1 MSSTNQKVNDIL
13 NEIQE
18 KIEAKVEEE
27 NKNCQLRNHPEFKDL
42 FDELGKIPI
51 DEFGDKKQIYDK
63 LSKAQLRSGWNGVI
77 KFVENKQIN
86 RYHITNRNFNKNH
99 YTNNNTNNNTNHH
112 TNHHSNYNN
121 RRNNDN
127 NYK

>member
-27 NKNCQLRNHPEFKDL
+27 NKNCQLRSHPEFKDL

-63 LSKAQLRSGWNGVI
+63 LSRAQLRSGWNGVI
-77 KFVENKQIN
+77 KFVENKPMN
-86 RYHITNRNFNKNH
+86 KYHINKRNFN
-99 YTNNNTNNNTNHH
+99 NNNQTTHNN
-112 TNHHSNYNN
+112 YN
-121 RRNNDN
+121 RRNNNDN
-127 NYK
+127 YR